1 MTCDDAMLASL
12 ATAGRPARPAGCMLR
27 TKKQYVYGTVS
38 TLIQL
43 VPGNSAGTVTTYYV
57 STRVV
62 VYLIYYVIC
71 ILINIYIYIFY
82 VYLISLYIYIY

>member
-1 MTCDDAMLASL
+1 MLASL
-12 ATAGRPARPAGCMLR
+12 ATAGRRPAGCMLR

-62 VYLIYYVIC
+62 VYF
-71 ILINIYIYIFY
+71 NM
-82 VYLISLYIYIY
+82 